1 MRLGAGEGRHLRHQ
15 PILLGSCNSLTR
27 KVTTQPGVRG
37 VSESPC
43 RARRGRDGCSKSGQG
58 WHRRRCVIEPMD
70 RRSRIPLRK
79 RQGTAA
85 GQSDRQLPC
94 RLAEARL

>member
-15 PILLGSCNSLTR
+15 PILLGSCNALTR

-43 RARRGRDGCSKSGQG
+43 RARPKATAPRGESQA
-58 WHRRRCVIEPMD
+58 
-70 RRSRIPLRK
+70 RSN
-79 RQGTAA
+79 AA
-85 GQSDRQLPC
+85 V
-94 RLAEARL
+94 A